1 MLSTGQQNTINKHL
15 KFKNKNLFLQKNIIN
30 FAKRNC
36 DNINKT
42 YKTNNSINTV
52 EKRQQA
58 LRMLLEFADA
68 HYITDPNFKFNRADC
83 YDR

>member
-1 MLSTGQQNTINKHL
+1 MATLIKHIN
-15 KFKNKNLFLQKNIIN
+15 I
-30 FAKRNC
+30 
-36 DNINKT
+36 
-42 YKTNNSINTV
+42 NNSINTI

-58 LRMLLEFADA
+58 LKMLFEFADA